1 MIAAHS
7 LMEAVQRYLQDRR
20 QLGFALISPATEL
33 YRFARFAESR
43 SHEGPITLELQIAWA
58 REHVRRSS
66 EVTAPRRLEITRP
79 FVAYYK
85 QFEVASEIPPTG
97 LLGRGHRRLTP
108 HIYTDDEIQA
118 LLDTAGGLTPRGSLR
133 PLMYRTL
140 FGLIVAAGLR
150 LSEALQLKVGD
161 VDLDEAAITV
171 RQTKFN
177 KSRCLPIAASVV
189 QALVRYRDCRD
200 QHVDPGE
207 AAPFFA
213 SRDGGVLPK
222 RTVENV
228 FERMRPTL
236 KWQNRGDH
244 AHPRIHDLRHTFAVR
259 RVQRWRETDVSLEHG
274 MFWLCTYLGH
284 AKISDTYWY
293 LTGVPELMELVGS
306 KFEHFAGAGGRHE

>member
-1 MIAAHS
+1 MIATGS
-7 LMEAVQRYLQDRR
+7 LMEAVQRYLQERR
-20 QLGFALISPATEL
+20 RLGFALISPATEL
-33 YRFARFAESR
+33 KRFARFAENR
-43 SHEGPITLELQIAWA
+43 GHEGPITRDLQIAWA
-58 REHVRRSS
+58 REHVRRTS
-66 EVTAPRRLEITRP
+66 EVTAARRLEITRP
-79 FVAYYK
+79 FVAYYR

-97 LLGRGHRRLTP
+97 LLGRGHRRPTP

-118 LLDTAGGLTPRGSLR
+118 LLDTAAGLTPRGGLR

-140 FGLIVAAGLR
+140 FGLIIAAGLR

-161 VDLDEAAITV
+161 VDLDEATVTV
-171 RQTKFN
+171 RQTKFH

-189 QALVRYRDCRD
+189 QALTQYRDCRD
-200 QHVDPGE
+200 RHTDPGA

-213 SRDGGVLPK
+213 SRDGGILPK

-228 FERMRPTL
+228 FERMRPSL
-236 KWQNRGDH
+236 QWQNRGGH

-259 RVQRWRETDVSLEHG
+259 RVQRWHETGASVEHG

-306 KFEHFAGAGGRHE
+306 KFERFACARRAP